1 MWQPA
6 SERTCLMCFPTGCF
20 WNLWQPQTRFPKKF
34 FLLPTQT
41 SSSIIPLSL
50 LPSGTKDKAVPQQ
63 ASQITAHHSGDAPFL
78 SRLHISLG
86 SFPVTSSSST
96 PLLGW
101 IICPL
106 NALFAHLRG
115 SVKQPLIFL
124 QCVIFKESD
133 FILSLQVFR
142 MTHCTPE
149 SGGQASQK
157 LED

>member
-1 MWQPA
+1 MTACLWKDMFDVFSNWMFLKFMAA
-6 SERTCLMCFPTGCF
+6 SDKISKEILSPPHP
-20 WNLWQPQTRFPKKF
+20 NLLIYNT
-34 FLLPTQT
+34 L
-41 SSSIIPLSL
+41 
-50 LPSGTKDKAVPQQ
+50 
-63 ASQITAHHSGDAPFL
+63 ITAAERHQGQSCPPTSFTNHSSPFRRCTFSQQTPHL
-78 SRLHISLG
+78 PRTLP
-86 SFPVTSSSST
+86 PVTSSSST
-96 PLLGW
+96 PLLRW

-149 SGGQASQK
+149 GGGQASQK